1 MQGQLDLV
9 GKEDDTGGPAFAG
22 HLLSAVPCQAGGVC
36 PDALEPSAGLVV
48 RGSWQA
54 WGAVSAGGTF
64 GKPIPSRVNVPLV
77 LCNLCHQVEGGRPE
91 PHSERTQS
99 SWPVA

>member
-1 MQGQLDLV
+1 MTLVTQHLLDNCLALFLV
-9 GKEDDTGGPAFAG
+9 G
-22 HLLSAVPCQAGGVC
+22 QGGVC

-64 GKPIPSRVNVPLV
+64 GKPIPS
-77 LCNLCHQVEGGRPE
+77 
-91 PHSERTQS
+91 
-99 SWPVA
+99 